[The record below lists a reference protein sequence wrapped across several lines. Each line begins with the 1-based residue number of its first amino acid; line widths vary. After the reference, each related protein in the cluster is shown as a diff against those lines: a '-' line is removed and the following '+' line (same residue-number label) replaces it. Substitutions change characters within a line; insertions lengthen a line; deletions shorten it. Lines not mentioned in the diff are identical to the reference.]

1 MEKGLKI
8 FALAAFVLFV
18 AASTAIDGAVKIGY
32 INSAEILSELPDAKM
47 ADADLKVLQEQLQKR
62 AQKKVTNFEAMYK
75 AAAEKEQAGQLS
87 PAQLAEEQ
95 AKLNSMREE
104 ISKDDQTMRKELADK
119 NFELM
124 GPIMEKVGNAIDA
137 VGKDGGYQ
145 MIFDVSVPGG
155 DGRSFV
161 VYADDAQDISAAV
174 KAKL

>member
-18 AASTAIDGAVKIGY
+18 AASTAIDGTVKIGY
-32 INSAEILSELPDAKM
+32 INSAAIIADLPDAKM

-62 AQKKVTNFEAMYK
+62 AQKMVANFETAYK

-95 AKLNSMREE
+95 DKLNTQRETIAE
-104 ISKDDQTMRKELADK
+104 NDQTMRKQLGDK
-119 NFELM
+119 QLELM
-124 GPIMEKVGNAIDA
+124 GPIMEKVGNAINA
-137 VGKDGGYQ
+137 VGKEGGYQ
-145 MIFDVSVPGG
+145 VVFDVSVPGG

-161 VYADDAQDISAAV
+161 VYADEAQDISEAV